1 MGAWAVIGLKPL
13 FDWRAMEGVVFGVV
27 LMSGYLTHFHFLIY
41 GIFFCEFLYL
51 VPSDRK
57 ICS

>member
-1 MGAWAVIGLKPL
+1 MIGLEPL
-13 FDWRAMEGVVFGVV
+13 FDWRAIEGVFGVV

-41 GIFFCEFLYL
+41 GIFFCEFLCL

-57 ICS
+57 VCS